1 MDKRGRQR
9 ISRKLVELE
18 TVKYCCDSD
27 SLINLQKAGL
37 LSKLRFLV
45 QDGIIKIP
53 SKVYQ
58 ELKDST
64 DILSRTLIKWKEKY
78 PLVVELDTNAL
89 EVYTQIQRKYGRQF
103 SIKSITYSGL
113 WATRSGQKSTDSSV
127 IALAKSRGWIVISD
141 DSSVRGACMLEDV
154 ACHPWEE
161 IGRLL
166 KPQSSLP
173 GF

>member
-1 MDKRGRQR
+1 MGKRGRPR
-9 ISRKLVELE
+9 VSRKSINLE
-18 TVKYCCDSD
+18 PDKYCCDSD
-27 SLINLQKAGL
+27 SLINLQRAGL
-37 LSKLRFLV
+37 LGKLRSLA
-45 QDGIIKIP
+45 QDGMIKIP

-64 DILSRTLIKWKEKY
+64 DILSRTLIQWKEKY

-103 SIKSITYSGL
+103 SIKSFTYPGL
-113 WATRSGQKSTDSSV
+113 WETRSGQKSTDASV

-141 DSSVRGACMLEDV
+141 DTSVRGACMLENV
-154 ACHPWEE
+154 ACRPWEE

-166 KPQSSLP
+166 KPQLKLS